1 MGSAIVWTG
10 LFAPDF
16 HLPKPLTLR
25 ACEVRTKTQY
35 YHVLVSLLPLQG
47 NADAAD
53 QSSTIEGLGKEANCP
68 SLRRSRADGLVGEGR
83 DENDWHAVSP
93 AEQDKNRRLRFGDV

>member
-1 MGSAIVWTG
+1 MASAIVWTD

-35 YHVLVSLLPLQG
+35 HHVLISLLTLQG

-53 QSSTIEGLGKEANCP
+53 HSSTIEGLVRKQIA
-68 SLRRSRADGLVGEGR
+68 SAFSARARMASSVK
-83 DENDWHAVSP
+83 AVMKMNGGTPLSAGP
-93 AEQDKNRRLRFGDV
+93 

>member
-16 HLPKPLTLR
+16 HLPKPVTLR
-25 ACEVRTKTQY
+25 ACEVRTKNQY
-35 YHVLVSLLPLQG
+35 YHVLVSLLTLQS

-53 QSSTIEGLGKEANCP
+53 HSSTIEGLVRIAALARGW
-68 SLRRSRADGLVGEGR
+68 S
-83 DENDWHAVSP
+83 
-93 AEQDKNRRLRFGDV
+93 RRLRL

>member
-25 ACEVRTKTQY
+25 ACEVRTKTRH
-35 YHVLVSLLPLQG
+35 YHVLVSLLTLQG

-53 QSSTIEGLGKEANCP
+53 QSSTIEGLGKEQIAP
-68 SLRRSRADGLVGEGR
+68 ERSRADGFVG
-83 DENDWHAVSP
+83 
-93 AEQDKNRRLRFGDV
+93 

>member
-25 ACEVRTKTQY
+25 ACQVRTKTPNPT
-35 YHVLVSLLPLQG
+35 LSRTGFAPDSPS

-53 QSSTIEGLGKEANCP
+53 QSSTIEGLGKEQIAP
-68 SLRRSRADGLVGEGR
+68 ERSRGMASSVK
-83 DENDWHAVSP
+83 AVM
-93 AEQDKNRRLRFGDV
+93 K